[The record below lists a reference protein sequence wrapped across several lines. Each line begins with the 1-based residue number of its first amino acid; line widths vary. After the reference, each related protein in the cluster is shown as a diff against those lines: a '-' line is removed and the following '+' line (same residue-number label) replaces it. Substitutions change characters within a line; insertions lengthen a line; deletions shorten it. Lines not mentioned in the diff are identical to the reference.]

1 MILKSFEINKLKLD
15 NHNFYLFY
23 GDNEGL
29 KEEIVQNLFEKN
41 YPDKIHRYE
50 EKEILDN
57 INIFFNSVLTKS
69 FFDNEKLIIINRATD
84 KIKIIIE
91 ELIEKNPEDIKFILN
106 SKNLEKKSNLRKLFE
121 KEKSIICVPFYEDNN
136 QTLNS
141 IISNFFRNK
150 KIPISQ
156 QLINILVERCRG
168 DRKNLN
174 NELAKIENFSF
185 NKKNIKLLEIIK
197 LTNLADNYSASEL
210 IDHCLAK
217 NTKKTVTILNENNYA
232 DEDNII
238 IIRTLLSKLKRLIKI
253 HELAEDKNDI
263 NQAIS
268 SYKPPIFWKD
278 KPLVI
283 QQVKSWGKNELKQ
296 LIESNEI
303 EFLIKKNSSPAKN
316 ILSDFIINN
325 SKKINNSIL

>member
-1 MILKSFEINKLKLD
+1 MIIKSFELNKLELNNYK
-15 NHNFYLFY
+15 FYLFY

-29 KEEIVQNLFEKN
+29 KEETIKNIFEKN
-41 YPDKIHRYE
+41 YLDKIYRYE

-57 INIFFNSVLTKS
+57 IDNFFNSILTKS

-84 KIKIIIE
+84 KIKE
-91 ELIEKNPEDIKFILN
+91 TVEGLIEKNPEDIKIILN
-106 SKNLEKKSNLRKLFE
+106 SKNLEKKSTLRKIFE

-141 IISNFFRNK
+141 IISLFFRNK

-156 QLINILVERCRG
+156 QLINILIERSRG

-174 NELAKIENFSF
+174 NELEKIGAYSL
-185 NKKNIKLLEIIK
+185 NKKNLGIEEIIK
-197 LTNLADNYSASEL
+197 LTNLADNYNASEL
-210 IDHCLAK
+210 VDHSLAK
-217 NTKKTVTILNENNYA
+217 NTRKTVTILNENNYS

-238 IIRTLLSKLKRLIKI
+238 IIRTLLAKLKRLVKI
-253 HELAEDKNDI
+253 HELVDEKNNI
-263 NQAIS
+263 EQAVS
-268 SYKPPIFWKD
+268 ASKPPVFWKD

-283 QQVKSWGKNELKQ
+283 QQIKSWKKEHLKNLIYKTNDIEL
-296 LIESNEI
+296 
-303 EFLIKKNSSPAKN
+303 LIKKNSTIAKN

-325 SKKINNSIL
+325 SRKN